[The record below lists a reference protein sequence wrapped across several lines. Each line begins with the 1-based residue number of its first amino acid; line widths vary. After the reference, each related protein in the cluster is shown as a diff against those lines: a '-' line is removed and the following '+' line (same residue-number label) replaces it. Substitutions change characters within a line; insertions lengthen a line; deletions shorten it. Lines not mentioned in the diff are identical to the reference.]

1 MTEHL
6 AHPDKFVV
14 QLSDLQIE
22 KPSTKAYDPNEPR
35 DDQGQWTDEGGG
47 TQHTIPAKFLPK
59 NLAQLKDHPAVDSV
73 DDGRPND
80 TLFVSL
86 APGFYW
92 SEQRSFGTETV
103 GEALRMFR
111 GVYWEGSGPPPWETK
126 LAGQEAADTL
136 AGIMNEGREQ
146 NHTTL
151 MGAKRFEKYDPNE
164 PRDDIGRWTDGGG
177 GVEPIGRVIPL
188 NPDLKARITS
198 TNIGKSVDVMR
209 AEATIN
215 QKNLDGIGA
224 NLEDRGIASYEP
236 PPSGYEVKSAD
247 SVMRKM
253 RDEGYGGAHEI
264 TDYSRA
270 SFVIDHP
277 ADAQRVV
284 DALRERGDV
293 YDKNWQYIERTGYLD
308 RKVYLQHPNGGLSEI
323 QITPRGVFQ
332 VKVGAG
338 HRLYE
343 VARLRSTPREVAGA
357 AMRKSRN
364 LYKKVISQT
373 PFARLAIRGAKT

>member
-111 GVYWEGSGPPPWETK
+111 GVYW
-126 LAGQEAADTL
+126 
-136 AGIMNEGREQ
+136 
-146 NHTTL
+146 
-151 MGAKRFEKYDPNE
+151 
-164 PRDDIGRWTDGGG
+164 
-177 GVEPIGRVIPL
+177 
-188 NPDLKARITS
+188 
-198 TNIGKSVDVMR
+198 
-209 AEATIN
+209 
-215 QKNLDGIGA
+215 
-224 NLEDRGIASYEP
+224 
-236 PPSGYEVKSAD
+236 
-247 SVMRKM
+247 
-253 RDEGYGGAHEI
+253 
-264 TDYSRA
+264 
-270 SFVIDHP
+270 
-277 ADAQRVV
+277 
-284 DALRERGDV
+284 
-293 YDKNWQYIERTGYLD
+293 
-308 RKVYLQHPNGGLSEI
+308 
-323 QITPRGVFQ
+323 
-332 VKVGAG
+332 
-338 HRLYE
+338 
-343 VARLRSTPREVAGA
+343 
-357 AMRKSRN
+357 
-364 LYKKVISQT
+364 
-373 PFARLAIRGAKT
+373 